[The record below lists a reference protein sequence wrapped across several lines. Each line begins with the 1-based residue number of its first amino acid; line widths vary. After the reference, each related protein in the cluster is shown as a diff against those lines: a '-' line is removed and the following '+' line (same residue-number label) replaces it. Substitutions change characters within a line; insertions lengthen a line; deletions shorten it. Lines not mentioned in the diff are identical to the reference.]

1 MLNPQ
6 WLRSFAT
13 LARLGSFTRAAEA
26 LDLTQAAVSQHV
38 RHLEASL
45 GPLLIRRPRAI
56 ELTPA
61 GLATLDYWR
70 ELDEADQRLRGRL
83 ADEDACQGEVGMI
96 TPGGIGLFVYPHL
109 LDLQAQ
115 RPGLVVRHRFAPD
128 PDVLQAVL
136 DNRYELGL
144 VTLRPDDA
152 RLASCAFLE
161 EPLEL
166 VLPASEKC
174 AQWDDLR
181 RIGFIDHPD
190 GQAMAN
196 RLLSRHFPGSPG
208 VRDLPVR
215 GFSNQIG
222 LLLEPVARGLGFTVL
237 TQHARRAFPRQ
248 EEIRVLDCG
257 SPVVDTLWMIH
268 RAEWPLSARAQHVV
282 EHLRK
287 TVGAMAPKLASPK
300 RAAAV
305 SGPAIAR

>member
-38 RHLEASL
+38 RHLESSL
-45 GPLLIRRPRAI
+45 GPLVIRRPRAI

-61 GLATLDYWR
+61 GQATLDYWR

-83 ADEDACQGEVGMI
+83 ADENACQGEVGII
-96 TPGGIGLFVYPHL
+96 TPGGIGLLIYPRL

-128 PDVLQAVL
+128 PEVLQAVL
-136 DNRYELGL
+136 DNRFELGL

-161 EPLEL
+161 ERLEL
-166 VLPASEKC
+166 VMPAGEQVEC
-174 AQWDDLR
+174 WEDLR
-181 RIGFIDHPD
+181 RIGFIDYPD

-208 VRDLPVR
+208 VKDLPVR

-222 LLLEPVARGLGFTVL
+222 LMLEPVARGLGFTVL

-248 EEIRVLDCG
+248 DEIRVLDCG
-257 SPVVDTLWMIH
+257 SPVVDTLWLIH

-282 EHLRK
+282 EHLRG
-287 TVGAMAPKLASPK
+287 TVGAMAPSLPAGK
-300 RAAAV
+300 AV
-305 SGPAIAR
+305 PGDGDAVR